1 MSGGLEKFAGL
12 ARSVTAGQSGEG
24 EFAKQDQAVEM
35 GLKRV
40 FAEAAAVRAS
50 DVMFQAERGGKCAV
64 YAIVNDR
71 KLRVGRHF
79 SEEEGRQLMGKI
91 FHMKE
96 EGSAQTSY
104 QDREFQGFS
113 VRAGKLPLP
122 PSVSGLRCQRGPH
135 EPDGDHLV
143 ARLFYKDTVKHD
155 ASLEGLGF
163 EGEEVAVF
171 EEIRL
176 GLHGGIFVG
185 GSTGDGKT
193 TTLATNLML
202 QMREWEGQLNL
213 VTIEDPVEIV
223 IPGALQIAVATSG
236 VGEDRS
242 LNFQEA
248 LMHFCRI
255 HPASGMVSE
264 IRDVDAARQVLQFI
278 DTGHQ
283 VWTTIHVHSANAI
296 LFRLI
301 DMGVGV
307 AEVCKPGNIKLL
319 MKQTLLPRLCPACAG
334 TEPQGR
340 EVPDWMAAR
349 IRGWP
354 DVRFRN
360 VDGCA
365 ACKRKGGGTLAD
377 EAWGGYGKQTVV
389 AEMIR
394 PDGEYLEFVRQRDPV
409 GAWRHWC
416 DSMGGTPIGE
426 KMWELVRRGTIDPFD
441 AMRKG
446 AKVQD
451 TSGAVGL
458 RVVAEGGAE

>member
-1 MSGGLEKFAGL
+1 MSGGLERFAGI
-12 ARSVTAGQSGEG
+12 ARSVASGQGADE
-24 EFAKQDQAVEM
+24 EFAKQDRAIEM
-35 GLKRV
+35 GLTRV

-50 DVMFQAERGGKCAV
+50 DVMFERERGGKCVV

-79 SEEEGRQLMGKI
+79 SEEEGRQLMGRI
-91 FHMKE
+91 FHVKE

-113 VRAGKLPLP
+113 VRAGRIALPAT
-122 PSVSGLRCQRGPH
+122 VSGLRCQRGPH
-135 EPDGDHLV
+135 EPEGDHLV
-143 ARLFYKDTVKHD
+143 ARLFYRDQVKQD
-155 ASLEGLGF
+155 ASLEALGF
-163 EGEEVAVF
+163 SAEEAAVF
-171 EEIRL
+171 GEMRMS
-176 GLHGGIFVG
+176 LHGGIFVG
-185 GSTGDGKT
+185 GSAGDGKS

-202 QMREWEGQLNL
+202 QVREWEGQLNL
-213 VTIEDPVEIV
+213 VTIEDPVEYV
-223 IPGALQIAVATSG
+223 IPGALQIAVPTSG
-236 VGEDRS
+236 VGEDRG
-242 LNFQEA
+242 LHFREA

-296 LFRLI
+296 LFRLV

-307 AEVCKPGNIKLL
+307 SEVCKPGNIKLL
-319 MKQTLLPRLCPACAG
+319 VKQTLLPRLCVCAG

-340 EVPDWMAAR
+340 EVPEWLAVR
-349 IRGWP
+349 LRGWP
-354 DVRFRN
+354 EVRFRN

-365 ACKRKGGGTLAD
+365 SCARAGGGALAA
-377 EAWGGYGKQTVV
+377 EAWGGYERQTVV

-394 PDGEYLEFVRQRDPV
+394 PDGRYLEFVRERDPI
-409 GAWRHWC
+409 GAWRYW
-416 DSMGGTPIGE
+416 SEEMGATPIGE
-426 KMWELVRRGTIDPFD
+426 KIWGLVRRGVVDPFD

-446 AKVQD
+446 AKAD
-451 TSGAVGL
+451 ETRGVGL

>member
-1 MSGGLEKFAGL
+1 MSGLEKFAGL
-12 ARSVTAGQSGEG
+12 ARSVGGQSGED
-24 EFAKQDQAVEM
+24 EFAKKDRAVETR
-35 GLKRV
+35 LSRV

-50 DVMFQAERGGKCAV
+50 DVMFECRRGSGETQV

-71 KLRVGRHF
+71 KLRVGGRF
-79 SEEEGRQLMGKI
+79 GEDEGRQVMGKI
-91 FHMKE
+91 FHLKE

-113 VRAGKLPLP
+113 VRAGKMALPAT
-122 PSVSGLRCQRGPH
+122 VSGMRCQRGPH

-143 ARLFYKDTVKHD
+143 ARLFYRDQVRKD
-155 ASLEGLGF
+155 ASLEALGF
-163 EGEEVAVF
+163 GAEEAAVF
-171 EEIRL
+171 SEIRM

-193 TTLATNLML
+193 TTLATNLMI

-236 VGEDRS
+236 LGDDRS
-242 LNFQEA
+242 LHFQEA

-319 MKQTLLPRLCPACAG
+319 MKQTLLPRLCGHCSL
-334 TEPQGR
+334 ESPQGR
-340 EVPDWMAAR
+340 EVPAWMAQR
-349 IRGWP
+349 MRGWAG
-354 DVRFRN
+354 VRFRN
-360 VDGCA
+360 VDGCE
-365 ACKRKGGGTLAD
+365 ACARKGGGVLAA

-394 PDGEYLEFVRQRDPV
+394 PDGGYLELVREGDAVR
-409 GAWRHWC
+409 AWMHWREE
-416 DSMGGTPIGE
+416 MGGVPIGE
-426 KMWELVRRGTIDPFD
+426 KIWELVRAGVVDPFD
-441 AMRKG
+441 AARKG
-446 AKVQD
+446 AKAD
-451 TSGAVGL
+451 EMGEREL
-458 RVVAEGGAE
+458 RVVADRGA

>member
-1 MSGGLEKFAGL
+1 MSGGLEKLAG
-12 ARSVTAGQSGEG
+12 AMRSVTAAQSADDA
-24 EFAKQDQAVEM
+24 FSKQDRALEL
-35 GLKRV
+35 GLSRV

-50 DVMFQAERGGKCAV
+50 DVVFERERGGKCVV

-71 KLRVGRHF
+71 KLRVARHF
-79 SEEEGRQLMGKI
+79 SEEEGRQLMGKV
-91 FHMKE
+91 FHVKE

-113 VRAGKLPLP
+113 VRAGKLSLP
-122 PSVSGLRCQRGPH
+122 PTVSGLRCQRGPH

-143 ARLFYKDTVKHD
+143 ARLFYRDQVKKD

-163 EGEEVAVF
+163 GPEEVAVF

-242 LNFQEA
+242 MHFQEA

-264 IRDVDAARQVLQFI
+264 IRDGAAGRQVLQFI

-319 MKQTLLPRLCPACAG
+319 MKQTLLPRLCEKCAV

-340 EVPDWMAAR
+340 EVPEWMGAR
-349 IRGWP
+349 IRAWP

-360 VDGCA
+360 VEGCPS
-365 ACKRKGGGTLAD
+365 CERKGGGILAA
-377 EAWGGYGKQTVV
+377 EAWGGYGRQTVV

-394 PDGEYLEFVRQRDPV
+394 PDARYLELVREQDAV
-409 GAWRHWC
+409 GAWRHWR
-416 DSMGGTPIGE
+416 DEMGGVPIGE
-426 KMWELVRRGTIDPFD
+426 KIWELVRGGVVDPFD

-446 AKVQD
+446 AKAED
-451 TSGAVGL
+451 AGERGL
-458 RVVAEGGAE
+458 RVVAERGAE

>member
-1 MSGGLEKFAGL
+1 MSGMERFAGF
-12 ARSVTAGQSGEG
+12 ARSVTAGQSAEDQ
-24 EFAKQDQAVEM
+24 FAKQERAIEVR
-35 GLKRV
+35 LSRV

-50 DVMFQAERGGKCAV
+50 DVMFEAERGGKCAV

-71 KLRVGRHF
+71 KLRVGGHF
-79 SEEEGRQLMGKI
+79 SEEEGRQVMGKV
-91 FHMKE
+91 FHVKE

-113 VRAGKLPLP
+113 VRPGKLSLP
-122 PSVSGLRCQRGPH
+122 ASISGMRCQRGPH

-143 ARLFYKDTVKHD
+143 ARLFYRDQVKKD
-155 ASLEGLGF
+155 ASLERLGF
-163 EGEEVAVF
+163 AAEEVAVF

-223 IPGALQIAVATSG
+223 IPGALQIAVATAG

-296 LFRLI
+296 LFRLV

-319 MKQTLLPRLCPACAG
+319 MKQTLLPRLCEQCAG
-334 TEPQGR
+334 NEPQGR
-340 EVPDWMAAR
+340 EVPEWMAVLL
-349 IRGWP
+349 RGRP
-354 DVRFRN
+354 EVRFRN
-360 VDGCA
+360 VDGCSS
-365 ACKRKGGGTLAD
+365 CERKGGGALAAQ
-377 EAWGGYGKQTVV
+377 AWGGYGQQTVV

-394 PDGEYLEFVRQRDPV
+394 PDGKYLEFVRDRDPV
-409 GAWRHWC
+409 GALRYWREG
-416 DSMGGTPIGE
+416 MGGIPIGE
-426 KMWELVRRGTIDPFD
+426 KIWELVRRGIVDPFD

-446 AKVQD
+446 ARAED
-451 TSGAVGL
+451 SGERGL

>member
-1 MSGGLEKFAGL
+1 MSGGLEKLAG
-12 ARSVTAGQSGEG
+12 AVRSVTAGGAGEE
-24 EFAKQDQAVEM
+24 EFAKQDRAVEM
-35 GLKRV
+35 GLGRV

-50 DVMFQAERGGKCAV
+50 DVVFQCERGGKCAV

-79 SEEEGRQLMGKI
+79 SEEEGRQLMGKV
-91 FHMKE
+91 FHVKE

-113 VRAGKLPLP
+113 VRAGKLALP
-122 PSVSGLRCQRGPH
+122 ASVSGLRCQRGPH

-143 ARLFYKDTVKHD
+143 ARLFYRDQVKKD

-163 EGEEVAVF
+163 GAEEVAVF

-223 IPGALQIAVATSG
+223 IPGALQIAVATAG

-242 LNFQEA
+242 LHFQEA

-264 IRDVDAARQVLQFI
+264 IRDGAAGRQVLQFI

-319 MKQTLLPRLCPACAG
+319 MKQTLLPRLCEECAAR
-334 TEPQGR
+334 EPQGR
-340 EVPDWMAAR
+340 EVPDWMALR

-365 ACKRKGGGTLAD
+365 ACERKGGGTLAA

-394 PDGEYLEFVRQRDPV
+394 PDGRYLELVRERDPV
-409 GAWRHWC
+409 GALRHWREEL
-416 DSMGGTPIGE
+416 GGTPIGE
-426 KMWELVRRGTIDPFD
+426 KIWELVRRGIVDPFD

-446 AKVQD
+446 AKVVED
-451 TSGAVGL
+451 TGETRL

>member
-1 MSGGLEKFAGL
+1 MSAGMERIAVL
-12 ARSVTAGQSGEG
+12 ARSVGAGKGGEDAY
-24 EFAKQDQAVEM
+24 EKLDRVIDM
-35 GLKRV
+35 GLTRV
-40 FAEAAAVRAS
+40 FTEAAAVRAS
-50 DVMFQAERGGKCAV
+50 DVMFERERGGKCVV

-71 KLRVGRHF
+71 KLRLGRHF
-79 SEEEGRQLMGKI
+79 SGDEGRQLMGRV
-91 FHMKE
+91 FHVKE

-113 VRAGKLPLP
+113 VRPGKLSLP
-122 PSVSGLRCQRGPH
+122 ATISGMRCQRGPH
-135 EPDGDHLV
+135 EPEGDHLV
-143 ARLFYKDTVKHD
+143 ARLFYRDQVKKD
-155 ASLEGLGF
+155 ASLEALGF
-163 EGEEVAVF
+163 AEEEVEVF
-171 EEIRL
+171 EEIRM

-202 QMREWEGQLNL
+202 QMREWDGQLNL

-242 LNFQEA
+242 QNFQEA

-319 MKQTLLPRLCPACAG
+319 MKQTLLPRLCECAVKVA
-334 TEPQGR
+334 QGR
-340 EVPDWMAAR
+340 EVPDWMAVR

-360 VDGCA
+360 VDGCSV
-365 ACKRKGGGTLAD
+365 CERKGGGVLAK
-377 EAWGGYGKQTVV
+377 EAWGGYGRQTVV

-394 PDGEYLEFVRQRDPV
+394 PDARYLELVRDRDPV
-409 GAWRHWC
+409 GALRHWREE
-416 DSMGGTPIGE
+416 MGGVVIGE
-426 KMWELVRRGTIDPFD
+426 KIWDLVRHGVVDPFD

-446 AKVQD
+446 AKAED
-451 TSGAVGL
+451 AAGGEAEL
-458 RVVAEGGAE
+458 RVVAEGGVE

>member
-1 MSGGLEKFAGL
+1 MSGLEKFAGI
-12 ARSVTAGQSGEG
+12 ARSVAGGQAAED
-24 EFAKQDQAVEM
+24 EFATQDRKIEM
-35 GLKRV
+35 GLSRV

-50 DVMFQAERGGKCAV
+50 DVMFECERGGKCV
-64 YAIVNDR
+64 VFAIVNDR

-79 SEEEGRQLMGKI
+79 SEDEGRQMMGRV
-91 FHMKE
+91 FHVKE

-113 VRAGKLPLP
+113 VRAGKLALP
-122 PSVSGLRCQRGPH
+122 ATVSGLRCQRGPH

-143 ARLFYKDTVKHD
+143 ARLFYRDQVRKD

-163 EGEEVAVF
+163 GPEEVAVF
-171 EEIRL
+171 EEIRM

-264 IRDVDAARQVLQFI
+264 IRDGAAGQQVLQFI

-319 MKQTLLPRLCPACAG
+319 MKQTLLPRLCEQCAG
-334 TEPQGR
+334 KEPQGR

-360 VDGCA
+360 VEGCPS
-365 ACKRKGGGTLAD
+365 CERKGGGTLAA

-394 PDGEYLEFVRQRDPV
+394 PDARYLEFVRERDPV
-409 GAWRHWC
+409 GALRYWREGR
-416 DSMGGTPIGE
+416 GGTAIGE
-426 KMWELVRRGTIDPFD
+426 KIWDLVRRGIVDPFD
-441 AMRKG
+441 ALRKG
-446 AKVQD
+446 AKVAED
-451 TSGAVGL
+451 TGERSL